1 MTKLSAPKEPCV
13 RWIPHSKIAW
23 EVARRTLSFSNSWAT
38 RIRWGSRGSNQQSRR
53 INFVTSRWGYA
64 KVKFRKIE
72 TNVGYDLTNQRWLVC
87 LALVWES
94 IIAELTRSVSCRNL
108 WFQKENPS
116 FNHSRISYITHAP
129 ITNFSDPCFL
139 GKVPALAP
147 SVWRHLQVLNN
158 HRIWYSTMEECKAQ
172 EITRKTVLWRT
183 LLNLGSPVRHR
194 LKLCQKLSKE
204 QRGGKSEF
212 SELVCCVKRGLSAT
226 ITIIS

>member
-1 MTKLSAPKEPCV
+1 MYVESPIPKLPGKLRDGRSASQTRELRGLDGV
-13 RWIPHSKIAW
+13 V
-23 EVARRTLSFSNSWAT
+23 EGAT
-38 RIRWGSRGSNQQSRR
+38 NRADGSISSL
-53 INFVTSRWGYA
+53 SRWGYA

-172 EITRKTVLWRT
+172 EITRKTVLWRI
-183 LLNLGSPVRHR
+183 LLNIESWITGETPFET
-194 LKLCQKLSKE
+194 LSE
-204 QRGGKSEF
+204 A
-212 SELVCCVKRGLSAT
+212 VKGDLETKGEASRSFRSWFAASNADSAPQ
-226 ITIIS
+226 